1 MGIPAGSYF
10 VRATDSPIGWMF
22 KGAMY
27 RRDLSEH
34 AVEVRDDLTGM
45 PSSSPTDGLAC
56 AVSSPARSGRSMPL
70 RSSCCFRPILQRWRA
85 YTGSPA
91 DAKRA
96 GQGEWRILVCSVP
109 VGEYYLTAI
118 ADEDG
123 ADWQDPQVLDVL
135 SRSAMRLMMN
145 DGDQK
150 TITIRRRTVVGDVRL
165 ILLALFCPLAA
176 ASSWAQTPR
185 DRPQAAGVGAGRI
198 AGRVVSVETEP
209 KPLRRARVT
218 LNGSA
223 LQTGRTAIT
232 SDDGSF
238 AFDGLPPGQYA
249 RCSEKRIHHDRVRRD
264 KAGPP
269 GTAGDHYP
277 GVQQMITIAV
287 PRAAA

>member
-1 MGIPAGSYF
+1 
-10 VRATDSPIGWMF
+10 
-22 KGAMY
+22 MY
-27 RRDLSEH
+27 TGRDLSEH

-70 RSSCCFRPILQRWRA
+70 RSSCCFRPIL
-85 YTGSPA
+85 
-91 DAKRA
+91 RA
-96 GQGEWRILVCSVP
+96 GAPTPAARRMRSARVRANGEFSFVP
-109 VGEYYLTAI
+109 FQSASTYLTAI

-150 TITIRRRTVVGDVRL
+150 TITIRRRDGRRDVRL

-185 DRPQAAGVGAGRI
+185 DRPQAAGVGTGRI

-209 KPLRRARVT
+209 KPLRRAGHAQWIR
-218 LNGSA
+218 A
-223 LQTGRTAIT
+223 ADRT
-232 SDDGSF
+232 DG
-238 AFDGLPPGQYA
+238 DYQ
-249 RCSEKRIHHDRVRRD
+249 RRWIVRVRR
-264 KAGPP
+264 P
-269 GTAGDHYP
+269 
-277 GVQQMITIAV
+277 
-287 PRAAA
+287 AARPVRSLQ